1 MRITFDI
8 NINKIRRIAM
18 KLLLKRKLIIAL
30 LIFMF
35 GSLALS
41 IYCFI
46 IGNFVDKEAFQIA
59 YTSLLFFVITF
70 LSFIICIYIYLF
82 KKIPGKRNSIITY
95 EYEFNRDNVIT
106 KNISRNTS
114 FILNKQNIK
123 NHYIILDVL
132 VVAESFY
139 YFFPNDETIKKELG
153 FSK

>member
-1 MRITFDI
+1 MRKTFDI
-8 NINKIRRIAM
+8 NINKIRKITM

-59 YTSLLFFVITF
+59 YTSLSFFIIMF
-70 LSFIICIYIYLF
+70 LTFIICVYIYLF
-82 KKIPGKRNSIITY
+82 KKIPDKQNTIITY
-95 EYEFNRDNVIT
+95 EYEFNKDNVII

-132 VVAESFY
+132 VLAESFY
-139 YFFPNDETIKKELG
+139 YFFPNDEKVKKELG